1 MIEFRETAFMG
12 RITAGVTHEM
22 KNVLAI
28 IKESAGLMEDLLSL
42 SPNES
47 FKYQEKFFQ
56 VLSKIGDQ
64 VSRGV
69 ELSTALNTFA
79 HSPDLT
85 CAEVDLDEVVQ
96 GVVFLSQ
103 RFGHVKGIVLK
114 VISEG
119 RSAKL
124 VTDPLKL
131 QMVVFGCIDLIMD
144 LIGSGTNVY
153 VRPVGNGRMGV
164 YVEFYSD
171 GLKAEN
177 YPQASSAPQWPS
189 LFHAAQDLNATIELC
204 EPPSWFRLVIGPN
217 R

>member
-28 IKESAGLMEDLLSL
+28 IKESAGLMEDLLFL
-42 SPNES
+42 SQDGS
-47 FKYQEKFFQ
+47 FKHQEKFFR

-69 ELSTALNTFA
+69 ELSTTLNRFA

-85 CAEVDLDEVVQ
+85 SAEVDLGETIGD
-96 GVVFLSQ
+96 VVFLSR
-103 RFGHVKGIVLK
+103 RFAHVKGITLK
-114 VISEG
+114 VVPQG
-119 RSAKL
+119 RPVML
-124 VTDPLKL
+124 LTDSLKL

-144 LIGSGTNVY
+144 LMGAGTDLY
-153 VRPVGNGRMGV
+153 IRPVENAYRGV
-164 YVEFYSD
+164 FIEFYSH
-171 GLKAEN
+171 GVKTEN
-177 YPQASSAPQWPS
+177 FPLPSSAPQWPA
-189 LFHAAQDLNATIELC
+189 LFRSAHDLRATIEPC
-204 EPPSWFRLVIGPN
+204 EPPSWFRLVIDQN